1 MLITERRKDRQD
13 LSERFLKFAVAVIK
27 FLKTLPHSIENNV
40 IRYQLA
46 KCSSSMGANYEE
58 SQAASSQANFYNKI
72 KISLRE
78 GRESKYWL
86 KMLKYLRLGDQ
97 QELSWLYNESIELT
111 NILGSI
117 SSKQIK

>member
-1 MLITERRKDRQD
+1 MTERKDRQD
-13 LSERFLKFAVAVIK
+13 LSERLLKFAVAVIR
-27 FLKTLPHSIENNV
+27 FLKTLPCSIENDV
-40 IRYQLA
+40 IRNQLA

-58 SQAASSQANFYNKI
+58 SQAASSKADFYNKI

-78 GRESKYWL
+78 SKETKYWL
-86 KMLKYLRLGDQ
+86 KMLGCLKLGDQ
-97 QELSWLYNESIELT
+97 KELSTLYTESIELS